1 MRVIPFDV
9 LRSLG
14 ASLLA
19 MPAVARSGWLL
30 LALGLHGAAL
40 VAVGRPTAQT
50 SFAELQH
57 PNEVLVDLATEATL
71 DGRERQD
78 APRAHSVE
86 QATARSPVRRQA
98 DVPLRDVASA
108 QASRVSNGAP
118 AEGPVVPLPET
129 DKMRFEGP
137 RFALSVSNTPADRSA
152 TAPTDQGSQDVEP
165 GSDAAPLSVDGVSSP
180 ARLLGALTPS
190 YPEGAREQ
198 DVEADVVVT
207 IVVSRA
213 GAVADARIVRRAG
226 MGLDEAA
233 LEALRTARFT
243 PAQRH
248 GRPVAVRMPWTVSF
262 RLR

>member
-9 LRSLG
+9 LRSL
-14 ASLLA
+14 AATSLA
-19 MPAVARSGWLL
+19 VPAVARNGWLL
-30 LALGLHGAAL
+30 LAIGLHGVAF
-40 VAVGRPTAQT
+40 VAVGRPAALA
-50 SFAELQH
+50 SFAESQH
-57 PNEVLVDLATEATL
+57 PNEVLVDLAAEATL
-71 DGRERQD
+71 DGRELQD
-78 APRAHSVE
+78 GPRAHSVE

-98 DVPLRDVASA
+98 DVPLR
-108 QASRVSNGAP
+108 RVPAAP
-118 AEGPVVPLPET
+118 VLPLPDTGTE
-129 DKMRFEGP
+129 RFEGP
-137 RFALSVSNTPADRSA
+137 RFALSVSSTPADRSA

-213 GAVADARIVRRAG
+213 GAVSDARIVRRAG

-233 LEALRTARFT
+233 LDALRTARFA